1 MRKEDLFQTLPWLP
15 LGPTE
20 EVLGRVEQHIITNRG
35 DFYSIY
41 GPSGCGKTRFMT
53 ELSGRLDSHEHIV
66 ARDIVAGDISIF
78 QQVAKMLDTTEDE
91 SEILKRLEEIPPTS
105 IKMVLLVDDAEKLTQ
120 DELSFLYRTKEKIN
134 TSGRYRQAHIVIV
147 LFMDLN
153 NQDIF
158 SKELLLHSNSFTIG
172 PINHMQVSE
181 LVTHI
186 YHHFGK
192 EPQYSLSDLRKLH
205 AFSYGYPGRIVRL
218 IAPDLEP
225 AFELKKRHAIYGL
238 LLMMLVGGL
247 IYFGLYYEKV
257 LDYWGIEEKEEDPI
271 SEIFISS
278 QVTPVYYP
286 ALNRL
291 IEKAEAHYQSIPK
304 GIVIMQGG
312 SSVNTVTDENKGE
325 MPNKIEL
332 ESESDSSAE

>member
-1 MRKEDLFQTLPWLP
+1 MRKEDLFQSLPWLP

-41 GPSGCGKTRFMT
+41 GPAGCGKSRFMA
-53 ELSGRLDSHEHIV
+53 ELSQRLDQHEHIV
-66 ARDIVAGDISIF
+66 AREVIAGTTTIF
-78 QQVAKMLDTTEDE
+78 QQVAKMLETSEDE
-91 SEILKRLEEIPPTS
+91 SEILARLEEIPPTG
-105 IKMVLLVDDAEKLTQ
+105 IKMVLLVDDAEKLTH
-120 DELSFLYRTKEKIN
+120 DELAFLYRTKEKIN
-134 TSGRYRQAHIVIV
+134 TAGRYRQAHVVIV

-158 SKELLLHSNSFTIG
+158 SKELLLHANGFTIG

-186 YHHFGK
+186 YQHFGK
-192 EPQYSLSDLRKLH
+192 TPQYSLSDLRKLH

-225 AFELKKRHAIYGL
+225 AFEFKKWHAFAGIL
-238 LLMMLVGGL
+238 LVGLVGAL
-247 IYFGLYYEKV
+247 IYFGLQYEKV
-257 LDYWGIEEKEEDPI
+257 LSYFNVETTPEDPI

-278 QVTPVYYP
+278 QVTPIYYP
-286 ALNRL
+286 ALKRL
-291 IEKAEAHYQSIPK
+291 IEEAEKQYQSIPK
-304 GIVIMQGG
+304 GIVIMQGNASSSG
-312 SSVNTVTDENKGE
+312 SEAKDAKE
-325 MPNKIEL
+325 
-332 ESESDSSAE
+332 